1 MAFSGLQWGINM
13 TERYFY
19 SATTNGFYPYSLFE
33 NYRSAGS
40 WPEDAVEISE
50 RWYSYLLDGMSAGK
64 IINANE
70 DGQPVLSEPIP
81 PTEQELRAVTEV
93 RKVRLMQ
100 EVGEKI
106 DILQDAVELGIS
118 TEEEERSLIAWRGY
132 RVQLSRVSPDNPVWP
147 ELPE

>member
-1 MAFSGLQWGINM
+1 MQWGINM

-50 RWYSYLLDGMSAGK
+50 RWYSYLLDGMCAGK

-70 DGQPVLSEPIP
+70 DGQPVLSEPTP
-81 PTEQELRAVTEV
+81 PTEQELRAVNEV

-100 EVGEKI
+100 EAGEKI

-118 TEEEERSLIAWRGY
+118 TEEEEKSLIAWRGY
-132 RVQLSRVSPDNPVWP
+132 RVQLSRVAPDNPVWP